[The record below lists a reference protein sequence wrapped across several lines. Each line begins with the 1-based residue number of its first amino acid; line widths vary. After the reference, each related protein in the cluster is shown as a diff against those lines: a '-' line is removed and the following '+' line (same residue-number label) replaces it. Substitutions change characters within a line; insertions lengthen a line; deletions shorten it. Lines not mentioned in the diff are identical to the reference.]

1 MCLFISLFVFVW
13 GPGRMRVI
21 LVLFGGPQ
29 MYLCFCDMSQVECKR
44 FLFNLAAT
52 RWRFRQTLLPFSSLT
67 RAFEQH
73 TNFFWQDSRMVGTIV
88 NPSSLLG
95 GCSTGFCLCSIM
107 FCLINIS
114 VDCRYSSE
122 FTHLARSA
130 E

>member
-21 LVLFGGPQ
+21 LVLFDGHQ
-29 MYLCFCDMSQVECKR
+29 MCLYFCDISQVECKR
-44 FLFNLAAT
+44 FLFYLAAN
-52 RWRFRQTLLPFSSLT
+52 RWRFRQTLLPFSSLAS
-67 RAFEQH
+67 AFEQH
-73 TNFFWQDSRMVGTIV
+73 AKTFGQDSRMEGMIV

-95 GCSTGFCLCSIM
+95 GCSTGFCSCSIM
-107 FCLINIS
+107 FCLLNMS
-114 VDCRYSSE
+114 VNCTYFSD